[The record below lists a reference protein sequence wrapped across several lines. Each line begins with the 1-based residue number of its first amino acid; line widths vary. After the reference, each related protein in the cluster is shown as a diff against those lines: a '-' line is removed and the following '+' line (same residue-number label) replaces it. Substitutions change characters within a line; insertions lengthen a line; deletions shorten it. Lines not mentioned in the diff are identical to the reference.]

1 MLSKRTV
8 FPWSMSDF
16 KPGEKV
22 CAVGTHLAK
31 AARNA
36 AAPRLRDTK
45 AEKRPNALAVRGGQ
59 LCRLISRPEIGQTLA
74 NEFSLTRKALNPIQ
88 S

>member
-1 MLSKRTV
+1 MRGSGRLRSLLSKRTV

-36 AAPRLRDTK
+36 AAPRVRDTK
-45 AEKRPNALAVRGGQ
+45 AEKRPNALAVRGTTV
-59 LCRLISRPEIGQTLA
+59 PADLA
-74 NEFSLTRKALNPIQ
+74 S
-88 S
+88 